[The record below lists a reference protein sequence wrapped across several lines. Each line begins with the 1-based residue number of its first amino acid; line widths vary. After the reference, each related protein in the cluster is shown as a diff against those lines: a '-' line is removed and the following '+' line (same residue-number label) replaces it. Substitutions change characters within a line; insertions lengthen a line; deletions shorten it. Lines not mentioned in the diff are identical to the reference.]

1 MSGRAGRRWTA
12 SFASLVLALSMVSP
26 AAASPSGDEPVGTT
40 TSTSLPVATS
50 NDVLVPG
57 DGTEGAESTT
67 TTVPTT
73 TTVSEDSGDD
83 GTLVAL
89 VVAGLVLVA
98 LAVAVLTWRYWAAT
112 RPPPVGSDHG

>member
-1 MSGRAGRRWTA
+1 MSGRARRRWAA
-12 SFASLVLALSMVSP
+12 SFGSLVLALSLASP
-26 AAASPSGDEPVGTT
+26 ATASPSGDEPLGTT

-67 TTVPTT
+67 TTVAT
-73 TTVSEDSGDD
+73 TTVSEDGADD